1 MDTMEGLEM
10 QKAVIYARYSDRA
23 QRDVSIDQ
31 QIAACRR
38 YAEGLGLDVV
48 RVYEDRALTGRTDAR
63 PGFQMMIR
71 DSAKDDWEY
80 VVVYALDRF
89 ARDRYDSVVY
99 KRKLKDHGVRVI
111 SAMEHITDDPT
122 GVLMES
128 ILEGF
133 AEYYSKE
140 LAQKTQR
147 GMLDNARKC
156 MVNGVLPVG
165 YKKAPDGRY
174 AIEETEAVLVAE
186 IFRRVSDGETV
197 TELLADFER
206 RGLKTSRGTPWTR
219 NIMYKALSNERYAGV
234 YIYGDI
240 RIEGGVPAIVS
251 RELFDAVQ
259 LCLGAKKNP
268 KKINGVPQRRR
279 QENGTYLLTGKLYCG
294 DCKAPMV
301 GISGY
306 SKNKSP
312 YFYYACQ
319 THRKTGACGRQAVRR
334 EQIEMAIAEALQ
346 IHVLNDETIL
356 ALADA
361 LVAYQEEQYGSL
373 ELQQLQAQLRE
384 TSKGLDNIMKAIE
397 NGLYAPTMQ
406 ARLNALEAEQQQ
418 LTARI
423 QLLQPKQQQIVSK
436 KDIILMLTACRHG
449 DLNDPLYRQML
460 LDSFLIRAYLYDD
473 HLKLQFTITEDR
485 EATIDHTLPDKIFPE
500 SPAEEPLCSYKPPSG
515 SPAHVIRTKTA
526 QIVSFSG
533 LFWLQCAYCKDTRTC

>member
-1 MDTMEGLEM
+1 M
-10 QKAVIYARYSDRA
+10 QKAVIYARYSSSA

-31 QIAACRR
+31 QVTACRR
-38 YAEGLGLDVV
+38 YAEGLGLEVL

-71 DSAKDDWEY
+71 DAAKADWEY

-99 KRKLKDHGVRVI
+99 KRKLKDHGIRVI

-174 AIEETEAVLVAE
+174 AIEEAEAELIRE

-197 TELLADFER
+197 TELLADFAR
-206 RGLKTSRGTPWTR
+206 RELRTSRGTPWTR
-219 NIMYKALSNERYAGV
+219 NIMYKALANERYTGV

-240 RIEGGVPAIVS
+240 RIEGGVPEIIP

-294 DCKAPMV
+294 DCKSPMV
-301 GISGY
+301 GVSGY

-319 THRKTGACGRQAVRR
+319 THRKAAGCDRPAIRR
-334 EQIEMAIAEALQ
+334 EVIEKLIAEALQ
-346 IHVLNDETIL
+346 KYVLNDETII

-361 LVAYQEEQYGSL
+361 LVAYQAEQNGSL
-373 ELQQLQAQLRE
+373 ELQSLQAQLRE
-384 TSKGLDNIMKAIE
+384 VNKSIGNIMKAIE

-406 ARLNALEAEQQQ
+406 ARLNALETEQQQ

-423 QLLQPKQQQIVSK
+423 RLLQPKQQHIVSK

-449 DLNDPLYRQML
+449 DVEDPLYRQML

-485 EATIDHTLPDKIFPE
+485 EATIDHALPDKIFPE
-500 SPAEEPLCSYKPPSG
+500 SGAGEPLCSYNPPSG
-515 SPAHVIRTKTA
+515 PPPLIIRTKTA